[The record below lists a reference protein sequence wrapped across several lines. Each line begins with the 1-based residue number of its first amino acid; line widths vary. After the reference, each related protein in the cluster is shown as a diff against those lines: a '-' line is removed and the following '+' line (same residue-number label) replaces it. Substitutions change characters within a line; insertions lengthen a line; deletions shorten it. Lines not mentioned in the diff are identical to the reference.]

1 MSRRHFVAG
10 ALAAGGLVLSGLPF
24 STNVAEA
31 ASPHPVEVGLAHD
44 VLAALGREDFAA
56 LLGQRFRIADHG
68 GRSVN
73 AVLAKVLKQPLPAKS
88 AAVHVQPR
96 LDCFTLVF
104 HSSAP
109 ALPSATYQVEHA
121 RLGRFPLFLVP
132 GPGSCRGTDYVAV
145 FNRLLS

>member
-1 MSRRHFVAG
+1 MAWPAFRRRVFLAG
-10 ALAAGGLVLSGLPF
+10 LLACG
-24 STNVAEA
+24 
-31 ASPHPVEVGLAHD
+31 
-44 VLAALGREDFAA
+44 LGRARAE
-56 LLGQRFRIADHG
+56 GQRFRIADHG

-88 AAVHVQPR
+88 AAVHAQPR

-121 RLGRFPLFLVP
+121 RLGRFSLFLVP
-132 GPGSCRGTDYVAV
+132 GAGSRRGTDYVAV